1 MAIVLTMERSSFLI
15 LACFPTATLL
25 ALHPLISER
34 IVDLSSII
42 DAKTVSGAGRS
53 LSQRVHFQK

>member
-1 MAIVLTMERSSFLI
+1 MERSSFLNPS
-15 LACFPTATLL
+15 CFPTATLL

-42 DAKTVSGAGRS
+42 IDAKTGVSGAD
-53 LSQRVHFQK
+53 VHYHNVFIFQK